1 MTSELAEQTATHRLC
16 DFRVIYIC
24 RGTDARRRNRLF
36 TVSERRCQRGGAYRY
51 EHRVLLR
58 SIGRNEGHYLHT
70 GCAILCVDLRLPCTG
85 DFYFPPDDRKYCS
98 SNRYRRDTADGSGEY
113 LLDKLNGLS
122 HELGFDAYTDGRK
135 AKIDVFF
142 ITAALM
148 IDTAA
153 LPHVIVR
160 FYTVPRVAAAR
171 SSAGWALLFIAIL
184 YATAPAV

>member
-1 MTSELAEQTATHRLC
+1 M
-16 DFRVIYIC
+16 
-24 RGTDARRRNRLF
+24 RGVGIVFSRFLSVDVNVGVLIGMSIVFFYAVL
-36 TVSERRCQRGGAYRY
+36 GGMKGITYTQVAQYCVLIFAYL
-51 EHRVLLR
+51 VP
-58 SIGRNEGHYLHT
+58 
-70 GCAILCVDLRLPCTG
+70 AIFISL
-85 DFYFPPDDRKYCS
+85 RKYCS

-148 IDTAA
+148 IGTAG